1 MNLSSA
7 LYTLLIGPLKL
18 LFEVV
23 YTFAY
28 FLTDNAGLSIVALS
42 LVMNILLMPLYKRA
56 DDVQAKENDIQKQL
70 KPGVDHIKKVFKGD
84 EQYMILNAYYRQNGY
99 KPIYALRSSISLLL
113 QIPFF
118 IAAYDYLSNEY
129 TVLSSSFGPIG
140 SLGSPDGLLG
150 GVNLLPILMTV
161 INIISSIIY
170 TNYSPFCSKWWSLHI
185 IHLYKPYSCSFWIF
199 FSYSFNDFFF
209 WKHHIVYLLALHISL

>member
-1 MNLSSA
+1 MNILSS

-56 DDVQAKENDIQKQL
+56 DDVQAKENDIQKKL

-84 EQYMILNAYYRQNGY
+84 EQYMVLNTYYRQNGY

-118 IAAYDYLSNEY
+118 IAA
-129 TVLSSSFGPIG
+129 
-140 SLGSPDGLLG
+140 
-150 GVNLLPILMTV
+150 
-161 INIISSIIY
+161 ISSPVSS
-170 TNYSPFCSKWWSLHI
+170 TPRVSL
-185 IHLYKPYSCSFWIF
+185 
-199 FSYSFNDFFF
+199 
-209 WKHHIVYLLALHISL
+209 